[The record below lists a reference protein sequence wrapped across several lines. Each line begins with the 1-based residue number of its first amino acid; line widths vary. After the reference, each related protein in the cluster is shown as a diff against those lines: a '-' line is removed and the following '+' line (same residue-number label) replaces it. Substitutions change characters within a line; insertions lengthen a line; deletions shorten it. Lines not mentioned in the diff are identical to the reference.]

1 MDFGGVKLAP
11 AAASPAFA
19 NRVEPTQG
27 GAKAVATVLP
37 SQDAVRAVKDSPAVV
52 VDVKRDR
59 FAEQQLRELA
69 LREFIQR
76 RNVVDPRSRELVSRS
91 VDTRT
96 GEIIRQY
103 PDEVTLKLRDYLSQL
118 RDSEER
124 QSESESR
131 ISRIA

>member
-11 AAASPAFA
+11 AAASPGLA

-27 GAKAVATVLP
+27 GARAVATVLP
-37 SQDAVRAVKDSPAVV
+37 SQDAVRAVGDLPAVV
-52 VDVKRDR
+52 IDVKRDR
-59 FAEQQLRELA
+59 SAEQLMREATLRD
-69 LREFIQR
+69 FIQK
-76 RNVVDPRSRELVSRS
+76 RNVIDPRSRELVSRS

-103 PDEVTLKLRDYLSQL
+103 PDEVTLKLRDYLTQL

-124 QSESESR
+124 QGAGDSR
-131 ISRIA
+131 VSRIA